1 MLGFAWVCI
10 SVVVVAFGRIEV
22 RASAPIGRRTRRLRR
37 LLWLSLLMKVAVGA
51 WWYPLGAPL
60 ASLALLLGVGL
71 TLIEFGLIFYWL
83 YPIERTER
91 ELPATARE
99 YLIARLGMVWDALA
113 PIAAFGLGALTLDYL
128 WSGESRAAGAWGAL
142 TVSAMGLGALLSG
155 LSISRR
161 ATPFPA
167 RCLPVRAHFLEEA
180 QRLGRELGVTVREI
194 VVLDGTRLRRAD
206 AFALSGGRIA
216 LTDYLLASLTEQQIL
231 AVIAHEVAH
240 LAQRKRLV
248 RLWLLT
254 LAGGVGGAVVVAPF
268 AHQLPPWGL
277 LVWLGLIAFALML
290 PMQRLRRRHEREAD
304 AFAVSQYGVEALQGA
319 LRVIATLHQREPD
332 HSSDAVHP
340 SLTQRLQAL
349 QKFTR

>member
-1 MLGFAWVCI
+1 M
-10 SVVVVAFGRIEV
+10 
-22 RASAPIGRRTRRLRR
+22 RRLRR
-37 LLWLSLLMKVAVGA
+37 LLWFSMLTKVAIGA
-51 WWYPLGAPL
+51 LLYPQGASV
-60 ASLALLLGVGL
+60 AALALLMSVGL
-71 TLIEFGLIFYWL
+71 TLAEFGLIFRWL
-83 YPIERTER
+83 YPIERAER
-91 ELPATARE
+91 DLPASARE
-99 YLIARLGMVWDALA
+99 YLIARLGMVWDSLA
-113 PIAAFGLGALTLDYL
+113 PIVAFGLGALTLDYL
-128 WSGESRAAGAWGAL
+128 LSGRYRVAGVWGAL
-142 TVSAMGLGALLSG
+142 SVSAMGLVALLSG
-155 LSISRR
+155 LSVARR

-167 RCLPVRAHFLEEA
+167 RCLPVRAHLLEEA

-194 VVLDGTRLRRAD
+194 VVLNGARLRRAD

-248 RLWLLT
+248 RLWALT
-254 LAGGVGGAVVVAPF
+254 LAGGVGVAVAVAPL

-277 LVWLGLIAFALML
+277 LVWLGLMAFGLTL

-304 AFAVSQYGVEALQGA
+304 AFAVSQYGVEALQSA
-319 LRVIATLHQREPD
+319 LRVIATLHRREPD

-340 SLTQRLQAL
+340 SLAQRLQAL